1 MVVLTREQ
9 LEERLSTL
17 HQASLELVGVL
28 SLDEVLQRI
37 GPQESVKLFLKSDG
51 GDGTAC
57 AYVEAIFAMP
67 DRSGG

>member
-1 MVVLTREQ
+1 MVILTREQ

-37 GPQESVKLFLKSDG
+37 VNLAREQAGARYAALSLLDDEGQ
-51 GDGTAC
+51 
-57 AYVEAIFAMP
+57 I
-67 DRSGG
+67 